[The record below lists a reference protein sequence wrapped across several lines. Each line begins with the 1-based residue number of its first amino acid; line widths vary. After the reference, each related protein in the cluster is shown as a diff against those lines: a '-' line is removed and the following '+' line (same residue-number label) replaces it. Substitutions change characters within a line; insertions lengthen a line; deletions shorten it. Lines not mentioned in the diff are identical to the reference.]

1 MITAIVQLDAGGLGP
16 MNPDTRQELTA
27 TTKDDIKFQVEH
39 IVRMAYGQALA
50 VLHHTRTGV
59 PSELVEAIANTNHV
73 AHIEWQND
81 GTTEALLI
89 DVAVRKI
96 AHSSCEFMVHKCFN
110 EGV

>member
-1 MITAIVQLDAGGLGP
+1 MS
-16 MNPDTRQELTA
+16 PDTRKELTA
-27 TTKDDIKFQVEH
+27 TTKDDVKFQVEH

-50 VLHHTRTGV
+50 VLHHSRTGV
-59 PSELVEAIANTNHV
+59 SNELLDAIASNTHV

-89 DVAVRKI
+89 DVDVRQI
-96 AHSSCEFMVHKCFN
+96 ARSSCEFMVHKCFN